1 MVVRNVVAVFR
12 TLIFRGLG
20 SGVAVL
26 FTLLVSRML
35 PTPEAALFFVLFNT
49 SVIAA
54 VCFRW
59 GMDEV
64 VIRRI
69 AAADSIDRERLAVSL
84 VVHTHRRVLRW
95 VAVALLLGILLYVPS
110 IGWYVRLNY
119 FDFCLMVIASGL
131 IACTA
136 SAARVMQ
143 ANGRVDAAV
152 FYLNICA
159 PALSLVALLLLCITV
174 PQITARALM
183 VCYLL
188 AAAFMYTLVV
198 AFQYGAG
205 VRRAFSRKST
215 AVMDGA
221 DIAAANRLGAI
232 VLAQQA
238 LGWSAVGIV
247 PAFFGDASYAA
258 FVVSQKLATLISL
271 LMLAIN
277 FTFSSRFASLH
288 AQGQQ
293 QELWR
298 LICISVA
305 AILVASIFVLMG
317 AWLFMP
323 QILNYARVPEE
334 YADVVLVMMIGQ
346 VAFSVAA
353 IFALVLSMCR
363 MEVFLLRVQMVVA
376 IASTAVLIVCCMF
389 LPLYIAAVVFPA
401 SYGLLA
407 CILCVK
413 VRASVA
419 AAA

>member
-1 MVVRNVVAVFR
+1 MAVRNVLAVLR

-20 SGVAVL
+20 SGIAVL
-26 FTLLVSRML
+26 FTVLVSRML
-35 PTPEAALFFVLFNT
+35 PTSEAALFFVLFNT
-49 SVIAA
+49 SVIAS

-69 AAADSIDRERLAVSL
+69 AAADAIDRKRIAVSL

-95 VAVALLLGILLYVPS
+95 VAIALLLGLLLCVPS
-110 IGWYVRLNY
+110 IEGHVRLNY
-119 FDFCLMVIASGL
+119 FDFCLMVLASGL
-131 IACTA
+131 IACAA

-143 ANGRVDAAV
+143 ANGRVDAAI
-152 FYLNICA
+152 FYLNIFA
-159 PALSLVALLLLCITV
+159 PALSVVALLLLSV
-174 PQITARALM
+174 MVSQFSARDLM

-188 AAAFMYTLVV
+188 AAAFMYVFVV
-198 AFQYGAG
+198 ISQYGAA
-205 VRRAFSRKST
+205 VLRAFSVEGN
-215 AVMDGA
+215 AAMNGA
-221 DIAAANRLGAI
+221 DIAAANRLGAV

-247 PAFFGDASYAA
+247 PAFFGDESYAA

-277 FTFSSRFASLH
+277 FTFSSKFASLH
-288 AQGQQ
+288 AQGQLR
-293 QELWR
+293 ELWK
-298 LICISVA
+298 LVCISVT
-305 AILVASIFVLMG
+305 AILAASIVILMG
-317 AWLFMP
+317 VWLFMP
-323 QILNYARVPEE
+323 QILSYARVPEG
-334 YADVVLVMMIGQ
+334 YAEIVLVMMIGQ

-376 IASTAVLIVCCMF
+376 VVSIAVLAVCCAS
-389 LPLYIAAVVFPA
+389 LPLYFAVMVFPL

-407 CILCVK
+407 SILCVK
-413 VRASVA
+413 VRASVEA
-419 AAA
+419 VA